1 MPLSLAGFVCG
12 CDHCIDSRHCRVCVL
27 WQGRLCSK
35 LGWESTRADIVPK
48 AMALLLAPFKE
59 VAAALFNKEDARRGA
74 VAAVNQPQSNR
85 NFFVCIF
92 WGAEDP
98 EGASEA

>member
-1 MPLSLAGFVCG
+1 M
-12 CDHCIDSRHCRVCVL
+12 CVL

-35 LGWESTRADIVPK
+35 LGWESTEGDIVPK